1 MVDILSY
8 LEEAKAFAAD
18 AKGALLL
25 YISDTLTAQYPAL
38 QALIDAVHPA
48 AVIHTG
54 DSVDEYKVGR
64 LEADRIPY
72 EAGMKELMEILG
84 SADCPLYF
92 TSGNN
97 DDLTL
102 ITDLPDVTV
111 VPNHTVIEVE
121 GVKPVENGS
130 EVLVYVRP
138 EEFMFTDAEHG
149 MEAKVLIK
157 RFLGKYIQR

>member
-8 LEEAKAFAAD
+8 LEEARAFAAD

-97 DDLTL
+97 DDLNL
-102 ITDLPDVTV
+102 IREKKTRYRCSQSYRYR
-111 VPNHTVIEVE
+111 
-121 GVKPVENGS
+121 GGGS
-130 EVLVYVRP
+130 
-138 EEFMFTDAEHG
+138 T
-149 MEAKVLIK
+149 VLIGSLPHH
-157 RFLGKYIQR
+157 RCG